1 MFSARGFFPAPTG
14 RAMIFSALK
23 GTRAGGA
30 GGGRSA
36 AEIITKKRKNT
47 VISKKSENNIL
58 YIRNFTSQN
67 KGMMIRWLRMSLVFT
82 YTGR

>member
-1 MFSARGFFPAPTG
+1 MIHKPLRGYVFREGLFFPAPAG
-14 RAMIFSALK
+14 RAMKFSALK

-58 YIRNFTSQN
+58 YIRNFASQN
-67 KGMMIRWLRMSLVFT
+67 KGMMII
-82 YTGR
+82 